1 LSGIYICGDN
11 SASFSKILICSGIT
25 FKPNFPM
32 SSYQVRPATVRDA
45 KTIAQIHVASAQ
57 AAYQGLLPDEQLAA
71 PSVEKRQA
79 LWREAIEYSEPQVQ
93 VICKDDEIVG
103 FVGFDRSRDKGT
115 PSTMGEIWSLYVLPA
130 EWGQGAGVAL
140 WDAAHDGLK
149 EEGCTNVS
157 AWVPVRNE
165 RAMRFFEHAGFKR
178 EMTSLKTVP
187 VGTARL
193 EEIRLKR
200 ALG

>member
-1 LSGIYICGDN
+1 MEFNRLRPGCSRVGAL
-11 SASFSKILICSGIT
+11 ASIEATIHLFQKIL
-25 FKPNFPM
+25 KPTGFRFNPSFLM

-57 AAYQGLLPDEQLAA
+57 AAYQGLLPDDQLPA

-93 VICKDDEIVG
+93 VVTKGDEIVG

-130 EWGQGAGVAL
+130 ECGQGAGVAL
-140 WDAAHDGLK
+140 
-149 EEGCTNVS
+149 
-157 AWVPVRNE
+157 
-165 RAMRFFEHAGFKR
+165 
-178 EMTSLKTVP
+178 
-187 VGTARL
+187 
-193 EEIRLKR
+193 
-200 ALG
+200 